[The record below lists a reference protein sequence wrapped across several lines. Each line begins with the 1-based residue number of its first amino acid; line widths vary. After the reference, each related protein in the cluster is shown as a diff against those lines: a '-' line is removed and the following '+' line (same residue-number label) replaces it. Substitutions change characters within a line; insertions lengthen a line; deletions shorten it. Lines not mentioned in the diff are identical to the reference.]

1 MPSLERT
8 LVRQFEMPGE
18 TDRVSLDRM
27 CSSYGFVASKF
38 LFAFQTRELRGEV
51 RDFRAFRNRLVAA
64 LGKKPVEFNHKLAD
78 LRTNGK
84 AAEASLLTLL
94 RELKRRQDLTCRL
107 VTGTIM
113 SQATRQFHFPSLRQT
128 IGNGNKESKLI
139 RKLLR
144 SAWWLLRDL

>member
-84 AAEASLLTLL
+84 AAEASLLTLS
-94 RELKRRQDLTCRL
+94 ELLGVAYTQIRNPDSNL
-107 VTGTIM
+107 
-113 SQATRQFHFPSLRQT
+113 SLL
-128 IGNGNKESKLI
+128 G
-139 RKLLR
+139 R
-144 SAWWLLRDL
+144 S

>member
-8 LVRQFEMPGE
+8 LAGE

-64 LGKKPVEFNHKLAD
+64 LGKKPVEFNHKLAE
-78 LRTNGK
+78 

-94 RELKRRQDLTCRL
+94 REIKETSGPHL
-107 VTGTIM
+107 
-113 SQATRQFHFPSLRQT
+113 QARHWNDNVP
-128 IGNGNKESKLI
+128 GNSPIPL
-139 RKLLR
+139 
-144 SAWWLLRDL
+144 S